1 MKNSSLMFIFAVALG
16 TPSVYAK
23 TKVDSSKK
31 NYLPG
36 TVLQIQRHEADIS
49 SNYVGD
55 NRSDAPLRSDVYSY
69 EVSIRVNCGTYVGRY
84 QSAFDYLPSIFT
96 PNRTVQVRL
105 QKHVMQVNV
114 PGEKEF
120 TMGIVEHPRH
130 PTPTCD
136 NH

>member
-1 MKNSSLMFIFAVALG
+1 MVLI

-23 TKVDSSKK
+23 KKVDFSKK

-36 TVLQIQRHEADIS
+36 TVLQVQRHEAVAD

-55 NRSDAPLRSDVYSY
+55 NPSDAPLRPDVYSY

-84 QSAFDYLPSIFT
+84 QSAFDYLPSVFT
-96 PNRTVQVRL
+96 PNRTVEVRL
-105 QKHVMQVNV
+105 KKHVMRVDV

-120 TMGIVEHPRH
+120 TMRIVEHLRH
-130 PTPTCD
+130 PTSRCGD